1 MRQPNNIR
9 LLLLSDGA
17 LSAQNV
23 IDAIGTRRQRCVLI
37 GANSVAD
44 AAANFRCDIAYLVP
58 PATSGAAYLERVAEL
73 IHKEGPDLVIPC
85 RDDDI
90 LALAILGERWPNVR
104 SVLLTGSVAAAR
116 VMNDKAETCRFAR
129 RHNLPFAPT
138 VDTVEE
144 ALELAR
150 THRLPLIGKPRSGN
164 ASRGVVLLRS
174 VDEIERAFASRSDL
188 IVQPFL
194 DPPAN
199 TDALILP
206 YRTGLPFFFS
216 FPETS
221 LYLIQVVLGPDTTFS
236 TLFGGLATQV
246 GGQSTQIARCEDPK
260 LLEVGR
266 AFSVAALAEG
276 WKGPLNVQLKRTT
289 EGEYI
294 AYELNGRFT
303 GGTAARTLLGFDEV
317 AEVVTRF
324 LPDADFPPSPPLR
337 IKVVQN
343 YLASYPVSFAG
354 TIDLETSG
362 RWSRNAGL

>member
-9 LLLLSDGA
+9 LLLLSVGA

-90 LALAILGERWPNVR
+90 LALATLGERWPNVR

-188 IVQPFL
+188 
-194 DPPAN
+194 
-199 TDALILP
+199 
-206 YRTGLPFFFS
+206 
-216 FPETS
+216 
-221 LYLIQVVLGPDTTFS
+221 
-236 TLFGGLATQV
+236 
-246 GGQSTQIARCEDPK
+246 
-260 LLEVGR
+260 
-266 AFSVAALAEG
+266 
-276 WKGPLNVQLKRTT
+276 
-289 EGEYI
+289 
-294 AYELNGRFT
+294 
-303 GGTAARTLLGFDEV
+303 
-317 AEVVTRF
+317 
-324 LPDADFPPSPPLR
+324 
-337 IKVVQN
+337 
-343 YLASYPVSFAG
+343 
-354 TIDLETSG
+354 
-362 RWSRNAGL
+362 